1 MPFLIFRN
9 VITGGYFM
17 WNKLTEEEFMTRV
30 YENNQDVRNGDI
42 EIIGKYNGL
51 EQKIEYLCHRCNT
64 IQNPIA
70 ASLACGHG
78 CKKCKV
84 LQLPQTQGKSN
95 QAFQDELQR
104 KRENG
109 QDIYSDDRYIN
120 NHTDMWFYCSKGHE
134 WLTKPA
140 LISRGTGCPYCSNRK
155 ILIGYNDIATTSP
168 DIFQFLAN
176 PEDGYK
182 YTRWSNKR
190 TDFRCTLCGHVQ
202 NRKLLQLLIEGLNV
216 NVVGMVYR
224 ILINLAEPYS
234 INYLLKNI
242 KQNTIPHG
250 VNHMYMISIF
260 NCTIRNISL
269 NGMGANIQI
278 EKNLFI
284 YR

>member
-70 ASLACGHG
+70 TSLACGHG

-182 YTRWSNKR
+182 YTR
-190 TDFRCTLCGHVQ
+190 
-202 NRKLLQLLIEGLNV
+202 
-216 NVVGMVYR
+216 
-224 ILINLAEPYS
+224 
-234 INYLLKNI
+234 
-242 KQNTIPHG
+242 
-250 VNHMYMISIF
+250 
-260 NCTIRNISL
+260 
-269 NGMGANIQI
+269 
-278 EKNLFI
+278 
-284 YR
+284 